1 MNITVG
7 STVQQCFIG
16 LKGQGTWFKFV
27 RNRTKSIQ
35 DKESWHLAKW
45 GSWGFGDQSGYVFF
59 KWLWLSAQHKWPN
72 QSKVSKSPENDKE
85 IVKPKH
91 EKQPL
96 VKEQKQRQRIRDQ
109 NLLLVATFL
118 RRFINNFRKL
128 NRQKGPLKTKELH
141 AAETFWV
148 IQAQASKSEKWL
160 KKGRE
165 GSIEMC

>member
-1 MNITVG
+1 M
-7 STVQQCFIG
+7 F
-16 LKGQGTWFKFV
+16 
-27 RNRTKSIQ
+27 
-35 DKESWHLAKW
+35 
-45 GSWGFGDQSGYVFF
+45 FF

-72 QSKVSKSPENDKE
+72 QPKVSKSPENDKK

-118 RRFINNFRKL
+118 RRFINNCRKL

-141 AAETFWV
+141 AAEAFWV

-165 GSIEMC
+165 GSIEMCWHSSPLSYSLYTKNCKLATLIIQQVQSK